1 MASAASF
8 LIRRGFG
15 RVPEELVPIDTG
27 SGGGGGG
34 GMGGDV
40 VYHTEYRD
48 KPLPIIRIHLMDE
61 DQDKKEI
68 IITNLKDFDSL

>member
-1 MASAASF
+1 MASTASF

-27 SGGGGGG
+27 GGGGGG

-68 IITNLKDFDSL
+68 IIINIQEV